1 VREKGEGNGGEKTQR
16 KFKFLAFALIAVFA
30 VSITFA
36 SVPSMASW
44 IDKSIV
50 SITAATA
57 TATFSTTVT
66 EVATNASSTPLSLTI
81 PGVQNGD
88 PNTPSTVAI
97 TAGGFVPNDY
107 VEFQVTIKNTGTA
120 TLAFQPYTLN
130 CYFLDSGGNPITSG
144 SWDSGN
150 YAGTFAQQSAWTA
163 FDTPGGALPSGALVG
178 SSSATAFAD
187 QMVDHQSAVTYGTE
201 FVTNWGVAW
210 GDGTA
215 APPATLAPSASYTYY
230 VYVGL
235 GADVPYGIPNM
246 FFSLTIPMM
255 PAT

>member
-1 VREKGEGNGGEKTQR
+1 M
-16 KFKFLAFALIAVFA
+16 ALTLVMSTAGPAI
-30 VSITFA
+30 
-36 SVPSMASW
+36 ASW

-66 EVATNASSTPLSLTI
+66 QVSTNASATPISVTGLGTSY
-81 PGVQNGD
+81 GD
-88 PNTPSTVAI
+88 PNTPSIVAI

-107 VEFQVTIKNTGTA
+107 VEFQVTITNTGTA

-130 CYFLDSGGNPITSG
+130 CYFLDSGGNPIKSG
-144 SWDSGN
+144 SWDTGN
-150 YAGTFAQQSAWTA
+150 YAGTFAKSYAWSA
-163 FDTPGGALPSGALVG
+163 FDTPGGALPNNGLVG

-187 QMVDHQSAVTYGTE
+187 QMVDANSRVLYGVE

-215 APPATLAPSASYTYY
+215 APPLTLAPSATYTYWI
-230 VYVGL
+230 YVGL
-235 GADVPYGIPNM
+235 GTDVPYGIPNM
-246 FFSLTIPMM
+246 FFSLTVPMM
-255 PAT
+255 AAS